1 MGPLTPPALVAK
13 HSRVLSS
20 SMITVITS
28 TSTAAKG
35 IFSTSSVALCREAG
49 TQNTEREHAIQEQQ
63 FFGFVEASSALQCIR
78 RTGTLSVPADTLTEN
93 LSAFGMGASL
103 LTYKTTKRKHTKT
116 TQSDCRRC
124 RRVLPRVHA
133 DL

>member
-1 MGPLTPPALVAK
+1 MGPLPALVAK

-35 IFSTSSVALCREAG
+35 ILSTSSVALCREAG
-49 TQNTEREHAIQEQQ
+49 TLRKNTEREHAIQEQQ
-63 FFGFVEASSALQCIR
+63 FFGYVEALSALQCIR
-78 RTGTLSVPADTLTEN
+78 CTRTLSVPTDTLMEN

-103 LTYKTTKRKHTKT
+103 LTCKTTKRKHTKT